1 MSDQPKYVNTDI
13 QGHIATIA
21 LNNPPRHTINAAG
34 SEQLLVE
41 LERLD
46 SNSNIRVVVVTGASS
61 DIFIRH
67 YEVAELAA
75 SSQRLV
81 SRWTGHERPA
91 RPGSGSRSANSPR
104 GLRGAM
110 LKLESM
116 DAITIAAINGMAMG
130 GGLEL
135 ALACDFRLAREGEF
149 SIGLPETGVGILPGG
164 GGTQR
169 LARML
174 GAAKALDL
182 ILHGSLMKP
191 GEALAQGIVSRVFP
205 NDAERYAD
213 EVRRF
218 ASNLASRA
226 PRALANAKRAIRE
239 GLEMNLIEG
248 LRREAELFAELM
260 ATEDA
265 ANALSAAQNGSN
277 RVKFRGR

>member
-1 MSDQPKYVNTDI
+1 MNNPAEYVNTSI
-13 QGHIATIA
+13 QGHVATIT

-34 SEQLLVE
+34 SEHLLVE
-41 LERLD
+41 LEHLD
-46 SNSNIRVVVVTGASS
+46 SNNDIRVVVITGASP
-61 DIFIRH
+61 DIFVRH

-75 SSQRLV
+75 SSKRLISQRTEDRV
-81 SRWTGHERPA
+81 
-91 RPGSGSRSANSPR
+91 PGSSKSNRVSSSSPR

-135 ALACDFRLAREGEF
+135 ALACDFRLSRDGDF

-169 LARML
+169 FARML
-174 GAAKALDL
+174 GVPRALDL
-182 ILHGSLMKP
+182 ILHGTLMKP
-191 GEALAQGIVSRVFP
+191 AEALRMGIVSRVFP
-205 NDAERYAD
+205 NNLEQYRE
-213 EVRRF
+213 EVGRF
-218 ASNLASRA
+218 ADNLANRA
-226 PRALANAKRAIRE
+226 PRALANAKRAVRE
-239 GLEMNLIEG
+239 GLELDLQDG

-265 ANALSAAQNGSN
+265 ANALSAAQDGS
-277 RVKFRGR
+277 RKVDFKGR